1 MNRSWLVTL
10 VAAVIAP
17 TPAVAHPVPRRSHDR
32 VIEVRLRPN
41 EVAVDFRLEVDE
53 WTVVFVDLPAFL
65 EPSEMKRLTKPAEF
79 YQAYVQRIAPLL
91 ADQVYVRLDGKP
103 LQLRCVDMQFQVRD
117 SLQCEFIFQ
126 ADLTPPQGRSYC
138 LDVRDDTYLQ
148 EPGRVKLSLAESEG
162 V

>member
-1 MNRSWLVTL
+1 MRRLWLLTL
-10 VAAVIAP
+10 VSAVLCATP
-17 TPAVAHPVPRRSHDR
+17 TAAHPVPRRAPHPPPSVPR
-32 VIEVRLRPN
+32 RATGGAAQV
-41 EVAVDFRLEVDE
+41 RLEVDE

-126 ADLTPPQGRSYC
+126 ADL
-138 LDVRDDTYLQ
+138 
-148 EPGRVKLSLAESEG
+148 
-162 V
+162 